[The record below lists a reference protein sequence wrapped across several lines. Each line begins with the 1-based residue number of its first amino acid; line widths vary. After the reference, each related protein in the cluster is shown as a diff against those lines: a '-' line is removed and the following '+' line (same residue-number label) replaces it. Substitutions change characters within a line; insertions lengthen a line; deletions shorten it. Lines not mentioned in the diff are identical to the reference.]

1 MKRYSNRSN
10 FSTLSEINVTPLLD
24 LAFVL
29 LIIFMITTPLLEN
42 SMNLVIPS
50 SSAANAPI
58 SKAQVQTISIDR
70 DETIRINNEIVEADS
85 LAARLL
91 ELKRANPDVAI
102 VIRPDRELPVQKLV
116 TLMDSLQR
124 AHITKVGIATNLMLQ
139 GKHADGAEI
148 AGLDEL
154 LTELERNPRRELI
167 LDTTGSVIYT
177 GNNVLMRLRRQMTIV
192 YLAASA
198 QEQELLIE
206 RYLNDPKPVLWRG
219 AFQPKNGETPHET
232 VARCYPKLV
241 AARRQSY
248 EALAHCTL
256 PVADLHALSE
266 CSEDPSGSAKAFLE
280 MIRAQLEKKS
290 GRASAL

>member
-58 SKAQVQTISIDR
+58 TKAQVQTISIDR
-70 DETIRINNEIVEADS
+70 DETIRINNEIVEPDS

-124 AHITKVGIATNLMLQ
+124 AQITKVGIAT
-139 GKHADGAEI
+139 KAE
-148 AGLDEL
+148 
-154 LTELERNPRRELI
+154 
-167 LDTTGSVIYT
+167 S
-177 GNNVLMRLRRQMTIV
+177 
-192 YLAASA
+192 
-198 QEQELLIE
+198 
-206 RYLNDPKPVLWRG
+206 K
-219 AFQPKNGETPHET
+219 
-232 VARCYPKLV
+232 
-241 AARRQSY
+241 
-248 EALAHCTL
+248 
-256 PVADLHALSE
+256 
-266 CSEDPSGSAKAFLE
+266 
-280 MIRAQLEKKS
+280 
-290 GRASAL
+290 

>member
-70 DETIRINNEIVEADS
+70 DETIRINNEIVDADS

-91 ELKRANPDVAI
+91 DLKHANPDVAI

-124 AHITKVGIATNLMLQ
+124 AQITKVGIAT
-139 GKHADGAEI
+139 KAES
-148 AGLDEL
+148 
-154 LTELERNPRRELI
+154 R
-167 LDTTGSVIYT
+167 
-177 GNNVLMRLRRQMTIV
+177 
-192 YLAASA
+192 
-198 QEQELLIE
+198 
-206 RYLNDPKPVLWRG
+206 
-219 AFQPKNGETPHET
+219 
-232 VARCYPKLV
+232 
-241 AARRQSY
+241 
-248 EALAHCTL
+248 
-256 PVADLHALSE
+256 
-266 CSEDPSGSAKAFLE
+266 
-280 MIRAQLEKKS
+280 
-290 GRASAL
+290 